1 MNTKKSDTE
10 NTLTHLT
17 VEPITDKTC
26 LGLDDLVF
34 VIKQDKVFLHKVSAF
49 KREPNGQILY
59 QIADCV
65 WLPKQQINGVLKP
78 CH

>member
-1 MNTKKSDTE
+1 MNTQKQDTD
-10 NTLTHLT
+10 NILTHLT
-17 VEPITDKTC
+17 IEPITDKTR

-34 VIKQDKVFLHKVSAF
+34 VIKQDNVFLHKVSAF

-59 QIADCV
+59 QIANSV
-65 WLPKQQINGVLKP
+65 WLPKQQISGVLKP

>member
-1 MNTKKSDTE
+1 MNTQKQDTD
-10 NTLTHLT
+10 NILTRLT
-17 VEPITDKTC
+17 IEPITDKTR

-34 VIKQDKVFLHKVSAF
+34 VIKQDNVFLHKVSAF

-59 QIADCV
+59 QIANSV
-65 WLPKQQINGVLKP
+65 WLPKQQISGVLKP